1 MSLVSN
7 LISGST
13 GNFGLIDPKKYGHDT
28 GALRIAT
35 ESAEALHDIFIESF
49 YNMEQAELA
58 AVHEGVALEG
68 SQYEALTEA
77 SVSSVFAKVK
87 EFFKKLWEKVKAF
100 FHNVKRYI
108 DAMFMSGKDFVK
120 KYSAD
125 IKKATNLKGFEYKMY
140 DYANDKINN
149 VTNKEGFY
157 RVVSDVLL
165 SCTDNKSDSLVAWV
179 GYVANTI
186 GSYKGKDKYDI
197 SDNTI
202 DSSKKAT
209 VAYLRNED
217 KDKKLASEI
226 NEYENDYVDKNDIIS
241 ISNATIDEDNI
252 AVTVARALGIKGV
265 SEYSDFAQC
274 CFQHFRNDA
283 AGKNDMEE
291 IEISSLTEYASII
304 SNINMNNFSKM
315 QAGSDKYYKDSLKA
329 IDDADRLVA
338 KAKDGELKKAISK
351 ILSTAS
357 SVTSHTQS
365 LINTYISAWKTAA
378 KERDSAYKSMIIKGI
393 AYSKK
398 QGKNK

>member
-13 GNFGLIDPKKYGHDT
+13 GNFGLIDAKKYGHDT

-58 AVHEGVALEG
+58 AVHEGVALES

-77 SVSSVFAKVK
+77 SISSVFAKVK

-108 DAMFMSGKDFVK
+108 DAMFMSGKEFVK

-125 IKKATNLKGFEYKMY
+125 IKKATNLKDFEYKMY

-157 RVVSDVLL
+157 SVVSDVLL

-186 GSYKGKDKYDI
+186 DSYKGKDKYDI

-291 IEISSLTEYASII
+291 IEISSLSEYASVI
-304 SNINMNNFSKM
+304 SNINMYNFSKM

-329 IDDADRLVA
+329 IDDADKLVA

-351 ILSTAS
+351 ILSAAS

>member
-35 ESAEALHDIFIESF
+35 ESAEALHDIFIEGF

-108 DAMFMSGKDFVK
+108 DAMFMSGKEFVK

-125 IKKATNLKGFEYKMY
+125 IKKATNLKDFEYKMY

-157 RVVSDVLL
+157 SIIGDIYK
-165 SCTDNKSDSLVAWV
+165 SISNNKADSFTDYIN
-179 GYVANTI
+179 YVADQISNY
-186 GSYKGKDKYDI
+186 SGKDKYEI
-197 SDNTI
+197 KDNSI
-202 DSSKKAT
+202 DDARKSRLSKD
-209 VAYLRNED
+209 LD
-217 KDKKLASEI
+217 DDKKDHDDAI
-226 NEYENDYVDKNDIIS
+226 QYNKDYMTKDDILNIAKS
-241 ISNATIDEDNI
+241 KIDEDGI
-252 AVTVARALGIKGV
+252 AKLVAQGFGIKNV
-265 SEYSDFAQC
+265 NEYSDFPNA
-274 CFQHFRNDA
+274 CFSHFRKGAESKD
-283 AGKNDMEE
+283 DMDN
-291 IEISSLTEYASII
+291 ISISSLSEYTSVLENFN
-304 SNINMNNFSKM
+304 SGSFSKM
-315 QAGSDKYYKDSLKA
+315 QSGSDKFYKEALDGINKADSIISKT
-329 IDDADRLVA
+329 
-338 KAKDGELKKAISK
+338 KDNELKKAISK
-351 ILSTAS
+351 FLSMSSSLAS
-357 SVTSHTQS
+357 SAQS
-365 LINTYISAWKTAA
+365 LTNTYISEWEKAA
-378 KERDSAYKSMIIKGI
+378 KERDSAYKSMIVKAI